1 MLSADINVITSE
13 NSWDDIQRSD
23 AHRRVIQGEII
34 SHFRESS
41 AGDPQMERLRQ
52 SFMEAYNHFK
62 NEGHAWL
69 KPQELARRLIAVK
82 QADSR
87 NDFERRFIYYNP
99 QRVISYF
106 YFLTKH
112 IFYEHEVDNLIQ
124 NIV

>member
-1 MLSADINVITSE
+1 MSANVNVVTSE

-23 AHRRVIQGEII
+23 AHRRVIQSEII

-52 SFMEAYNHFK
+52 LFMEAYNHFK

-82 QADSR
+82 QANSR
-87 NDFERRFIYYNP
+87 NDFERRFIFHNP
-99 QRVISYF
+99 QKVKLI
-106 YFLTKH
+106 K
-112 IFYEHEVDNLIQ
+112 NL
-124 NIV
+124 VFPKPC